1 VNTPMS
7 ICKKRDSK
15 NLYKKI
21 KKNKL
26 INPIGTVSGYEIPL
40 NPDLEVDTLQYSAN
54 KIATKILSKL

>member
-21 KKNKL
+21 KIDKL
-26 INPIGTVSGYEIPL
+26 INTIGLTRGYEIPD
-40 NPDLEVDTLQYSAN
+40 NPDLKVDTSKDSIK
-54 KIATKILSKL
+54 KIVNRILLKL